1 MKAIILA
8 AGSGKRMR
16 PLSNREHKTLLR
28 IGGKTIIAR
37 IVDGLIENGID
48 RIIVGTGYMAGR
60 LKRYLTGKYPTVA
73 FTFINN
79 SRFGETN
86 NIHTLALIFSAVEI
100 DEDIILIESD
110 LIYEPSV
117 IRRIIRSDFAN
128 VALVDKFRSGMDG
141 TVVGISENRIV
152 DVFPPHLQSSR
163 FDFTDKYKTLNIYK
177 FSSEFCNSTFK
188 KLLKY
193 YSKVIDDNCYYEL
206 ILGILIYI
214 QRETIFA
221 EKVAGERW
229 AEVDDPNDLKV
240 ADFIFSPQKRLAH
253 LKGSCGGFWNHD
265 ILDFCFIRNIHF
277 PNSSIFSEIRN
288 NLENLALNYGSRQ
301 SVLNQKFAYFL
312 SCDPNRVH
320 ALNGASQIYPLLAF
334 TYAREKVLIPD
345 PTFGE
350 YPRAFPDAETY
361 PDRVGI
367 DCRALEGQASEF
379 DVIVIVNPNNPT
391 GSVIPSDWI
400 YRFSKTNSGKTIIVD
415 ESFIEFS
422 NQPSLMEALEAEPLE
437 NVVIVKSLSKSW
449 GIPGLRLGYIYTACS
464 RLSRQIHRYI
474 PIWNMNS
481 IAEFFLEVIF
491 KHRDVLDESFAL
503 TVKDRAV
510 FRAVLAGCDFVDCV
524 YPSQA
529 NFLLVKFHQ
538 NRSELERLAE
548 EMMESDA
555 IYVKDISERFG
566 DGGFYLRLAVR
577 SPEENRLL
585 IASLEKHMK
594 NRNLLW
600 AVNDTAGESGGMVY
614 GEGNESA
621 K

>member
-8 AGSGKRMR
+8 AGSGRRMR
-16 PLSNREHKTLLR
+16 PLSDREHKTLLE
-28 IGGKTIIAR
+28 IGGKTIITR
-37 IVDGLIENGID
+37 IIDGLTENGIH
-48 RIIVGTGYMAGR
+48 RIIVGTGHMAER
-60 LKRYLTGKYPTVA
+60 LESYLTKRYPTVA

-79 SRFGETN
+79 SRFRETN

-152 DVFPPHLQSSR
+152 DVFPPHLQGSR
-163 FDFTDKYKTLNIYK
+163 FDFSDKYKTLNIYK
-177 FSSEFCNSTFK
+177 FSSGFCNSTFK

-214 QRETIFA
+214 QRETIYA
-221 EKVAGERW
+221 ETVGDEKW

-240 ADFIFSPQKRLAH
+240 ADFIFSPRKRLEH
-253 LKGSCGGFWNHD
+253 LQHSCGGFWNHD

-301 SVLNQKFAYFL
+301 SILNQKLAYFL

-320 ALNGASQIYPLLAF
+320 TLNGASQIYPLFAS
-334 TYAREKVLIPD
+334 TYAGAKVLIPD

-350 YPRAFPDAETY
+350 YPRAFPDAHIY
-361 PDRVGI
+361 PDRVGV
-367 DCRALEGQASEF
+367 DEGTLEERASDF

-391 GSVIPSDWI
+391 GSVIPTDWI
-400 YRFSKTNSGKTIIVD
+400 YGFSKRNPGKTIIVD

-422 NQPSLMEALEAEPLE
+422 DQPSLIEALEAEPLE

-449 GIPGLRLGYIYTACS
+449 GIPGLRLGYVYTS
-464 RLSRQIHRYI
+464 QRRLSRQIHRYI

-481 IAEFFLEVIF
+481 IAEFFLEMIL
-491 KHRDVLDESFAL
+491 KHRDALDESFAL
-503 TVKDRAV
+503 TVKDRTS
-510 FRAVLAGCDFVDCV
+510 FRAALTGCGFINCV
-524 YPSQA
+524 YPSGA

-538 NRSELERLAE
+538 SRSDLQFLAA
-548 EMMESDA
+548 EMVQRDA
-555 IYVKDISERFG
+555 IYIKDVSERFD

-577 SPEENRLL
+577 SPEENRVLV
-585 IASLEKHMK
+585 ASLNDHLKKMNYLRAED
-594 NRNLLW
+594 
-600 AVNDTAGESGGMVY
+600 DTAGESGGMGY
-614 GEGNESA
+614 GYESA
-621 K
+621 Q